1 MNSYLFKEKIAAQ
14 VGFEPQHTAYEAEAL
29 PTELLRQSSW
39 LGQIKLVNF
48 IILCACHYE
57 KITDYS

>member
-29 PTELLRQSSW
+29 PTEL
-39 LGQIKLVNF
+39 
-48 IILCACHYE
+48 Y
-57 KITDYS
+57 TDTVQLAGPNQTR